1 MSTNEDQPTQAL
13 PTANSPR
20 AQRRVGVVPVV
31 ALIVALAALGLAG
44 WAAFRPTL
52 KPAAEAG
59 YSAGQQADAKAATC
73 AATELVRKGVSL
85 NTNLQSP
92 GGDADVTGSLAV
104 AANARLALSNGG
116 QYLISRLDAATPTEL
131 ATDVRDFGNTLMD
144 IGAASIAGALNTDP
158 DQAARL
164 SHADALNVKIT
175 EACK

>member
-73 AATELVRKGVSL
+73 A
-85 NTNLQSP
+85 
-92 GGDADVTGSLAV
+92 
-104 AANARLALSNGG
+104 
-116 QYLISRLDAATPTEL
+116 
-131 ATDVRDFGNTLMD
+131 
-144 IGAASIAGALNTDP
+144 
-158 DQAARL
+158 
-164 SHADALNVKIT
+164 
-175 EACK
+175 

>member
-1 MSTNEDQPTQAL
+1 MASNADQPTTAL
-13 PTANSPR
+13 PTAVARPR
-20 AQRRVGVVPVV
+20 VSAVSVV

-44 WAAFRPTL
+44 WATFRPARQ
-52 KPAAEAG
+52 PAAESS
-59 YSAGQQADAKAATC
+59 YSASQSADAKTATC

-104 AANARLALSNGG
+104 AANARLSLSNGG
-116 QYLISRLDAATPTEL
+116 QYLINRLDPATPKEL
-131 ATDVRDFGNTLMD
+131 ATDVRDFANTLMD
-144 IGAASIAGALNTDP
+144 IGAASSAGALNTDP